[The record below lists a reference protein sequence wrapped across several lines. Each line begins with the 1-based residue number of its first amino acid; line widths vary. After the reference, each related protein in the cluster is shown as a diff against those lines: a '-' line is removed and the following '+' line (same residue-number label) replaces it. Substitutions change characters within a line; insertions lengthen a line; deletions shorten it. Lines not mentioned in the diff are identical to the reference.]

1 MRQAVLLR
9 VLRLVYS
16 GRMLNGKA
24 LRIEGDEVSIRE
36 EGDSMM
42 KIAVPSRDGLVDE
55 HFGHCK
61 EFLVFSVSS
70 DGSLAS
76 EATIPSADGCGCKSD
91 IASVLAR
98 AGVTHMVAGNMGE
111 GAVRVLSSNG
121 IAVVR
126 GASGDARAAADA
138 FAKGSL
144 MDSGVGCAAHS
155 EPGHDCVH

>member
-1 MRQAVLLR
+1 
-9 VLRLVYS
+9 
-16 GRMLNGKA
+16 
-24 LRIEGDEVSIRE
+24 
-36 EGDSMM
+36 MM
-42 KIAVPSRDGLVDE
+42 KIAVPSRDGLVDG

-61 EFLVFSVSS
+61 EFLVFSVST

-76 EATIPSADGCGCKSD
+76 EATIPSAEGCGCKSD

-111 GAVRVLSSNG
+111 GAVRVLSSSG

-126 GASGDARAAADA
+126 GASGDARAAAGA

-144 MDSGVGCAAHS
+144 ADSGIGCAGHSS
-155 EPGHDCVH
+155 EPEHECNH